1 MMLSE
6 FQKRRDNNFTL
17 LRFILAWSVLIGHS
31 FPISANGS
39 DPISMLLLPYEW
51 IGSIAVSG
59 FFAISGYLVTASF
72 TQRGAT
78 AFIASRALRLYPA
91 VIVYS
96 LVAILLIG
104 PLCTSVPLEQYFHS
118 NPWANM
124 WNATLWEWKY
134 NLPYVFSHNPF
145 AGATNGSS
153 WTLPVELRCYVLV
166 LLLGFFGALDTRV
179 RANAALMLLLA
190 VTHFS
195 SVSLPLFEQSSNFAS
210 PLTFFLLG
218 SLAWVNR
225 SALSLNWAF
234 ALAALI
240 GPFVAVKIGHFEYV
254 FPICL
259 TYLLFIFA
267 YRLPHFD
274 MDRLGDISYGVYIYA
289 WPIQQMV
296 WRPGQGAYMNILL
309 STAIVFPLAYLSWRL
324 IEKPAMGLR
333 KKLPSFKK
341 KHAENHL
348 LIESARTTD

>member
-6 FQKRRDNNFTL
+6 FSKGRDNNFTL

-59 FFAISGYLVTASF
+59 FFAVSGYLVTASF
-72 TQRGAT
+72 TQRGAVP
-78 AFIASRALRLYPA
+78 FIASRVLRLYPA

-104 PLCTSVPLEQYFHS
+104 PLCSSVPVSQYFHS
-118 NPWANM
+118 DPWANM

-166 LLLGFFGALDTRV
+166 LFLGFFGAFDTRI

-190 VTHFS
+190 ITYFNP
-195 SVSLPLFEQSSNFAS
+195 VSLPLFDQSSNFAS
-210 PLTFFLLG
+210 PLTCFLLG

-225 SALSLNWAF
+225 SALPLNWVLAV
-234 ALAALI
+234 AALI
-240 GPFVAVKIGHFEYV
+240 GPFVAVKIGYFEYV
-254 FPICL
+254 FPLCL

-267 YRLPHFD
+267 YRLRHFD

-296 WRPGQGAYMNILL
+296 WRPGQSAYMNIVL

-324 IEKPAMGLR
+324 VEKPAMSLR
-333 KKLPSFKK
+333 KKLPSFRRKPAK
-341 KHAENHL
+341 THL
-348 LIESARTTD
+348 PDESPRTTG

>member
-1 MMLSE
+1 MMLSDFE
-6 FQKRRDNNFTL
+6 KRRDNNFTF

-39 DPISMLLLPYEW
+39 DPISRLLLPYAW

-72 TQRGAT
+72 TKRGAT
-78 AFIASRALRLYPA
+78 AFVASRALRLYPA

-104 PLCTSVPLEQYFHS
+104 PLCTSVSLEQYFHS

-134 NLPYVFSHNPF
+134 NLPYVFSHNHF

-153 WTLPVELRCYVLV
+153 WTLPVELRCYLLV
-166 LLLGFFGALDTRV
+166 VLLGFFGVLDTRI
-179 RANAALMLLLA
+179 RASAALVILLA

-195 SVSLPLFEQSSNFAS
+195 SGSLPLFEQSSSFAS

-218 SLAWVNR
+218 SLAWINR
-225 SALSLNWAF
+225 TALPLNWA
-234 ALAALI
+234 LAIAASI
-240 GPFVAVKIGHFEYV
+240 GPFAAVEFGHFEYV
-254 FPICL
+254 YPICL
-259 TYLLFIFA
+259 TYLLFIFT

-289 WPIQQMV
+289 WPIQQLV
-296 WRPGQGAYMNILL
+296 WRPGQSAYMNILL
-309 STAIVFPLAYLSWRL
+309 STVIVFPIAYLSWRL

-333 KKLPSFKK
+333 KKLPSFGERPAKGRGL
-341 KHAENHL
+341 A
-348 LIESARTTD
+348 ESAEAAG